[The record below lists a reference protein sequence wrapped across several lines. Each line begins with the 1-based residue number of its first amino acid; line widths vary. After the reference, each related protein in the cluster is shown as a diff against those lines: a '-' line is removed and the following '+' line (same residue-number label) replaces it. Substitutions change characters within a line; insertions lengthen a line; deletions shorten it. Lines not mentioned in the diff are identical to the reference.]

1 MHQRLV
7 LPAHLGVSEAL
18 RRPLALSTLV
28 ATTAGIRRSGRRRRT
43 PSHDPAPRMVR
54 TLRSGAA
61 WNSGAQQGHR
71 RELADPRVRH
81 ALGTALQG
89 AVDSGLSDAAIASHT
104 RLGAVLRRSMG
115 RRDEQREA
123 GLAHAAAW
131 KESGLTQAAY
141 AGQHGLAVRSLARWI
156 SRSRRPPAARPPELI
171 DSDGDGPTGEAG
183 GPPGYGDLVWA
194 TLRPGDMLPA
204 PEIDEAQ
211 AEGMLRNVVDR
222 LNALHA
228 ARSSLPVLIHGET
241 GTGKERVAQLVHL
254 ARHYLEP
261 AAFVVAHVSGLS
273 QDLAGD
279 LLFGHKKGAYT
290 GALEDTDG
298 LLHRAHGGTLY
309 IDEVGDLAPEH
320 QVRLLR
326 ALETGECPRIGDPT
340 PRKSQFDLVSATNVD
355 VHRAVRAGR
364 IREDFYWRI
373 AGLHL
378 ELPPLRLS
386 RSILLSTATFFWDHI
401 RRNGKLPS
409 SRNLAALA
417 AAELTAEVHAQQHY
431 SERAGDRQEL
441 PDGALEALAEH
452 LWPGNLRELRW
463 VMARADL
470 DIRSTPSLLEFPAS
484 AFRSEVAEARRRFP
498 PRGRHRPGESLEATP
513 DTPL

>member
-1 MHQRLV
+1 M
-7 LPAHLGVSEAL
+7 P
-18 RRPLALSTLV
+18 PLC
-28 ATTAGIRRSGRRRRT
+28 
-43 PSHDPAPRMVR
+43 
-54 TLRSGAA
+54 LRS
-61 WNSGAQQGHR
+61 S
-71 RELADPRVRH
+71 
-81 ALGTALQG
+81 
-89 AVDSGLSDAAIASHT
+89 
-104 RLGAVLRRSMG
+104 
-115 RRDEQREA
+115 
-123 GLAHAAAW
+123 
-131 KESGLTQAAY
+131 K
-141 AGQHGLAVRSLARWI
+141 
-156 SRSRRPPAARPPELI
+156 
-171 DSDGDGPTGEAG
+171 
-183 GPPGYGDLVWA
+183 
-194 TLRPGDMLPA
+194 
-204 PEIDEAQ
+204 
-211 AEGMLRNVVDR
+211 
-222 LNALHA
+222 
-228 ARSSLPVLIHGET
+228 
-241 GTGKERVAQLVHL
+241 
-254 ARHYLEP
+254 
-261 AAFVVAHVSGLS
+261 F
-273 QDLAGD
+273 
-279 LLFGHKKGAYT
+279 
-290 GALEDTDG
+290 
-298 LLHRAHGGTLY
+298 
-309 IDEVGDLAPEH
+309 
-320 QVRLLR
+320 
-326 ALETGECPRIGDPT
+326 
-340 PRKSQFDLVSATNVD
+340 SATNVD